1 MPGQDPPCQYM
12 PTSPPSVYRGPDWP
26 CCLPGHLARADTS
39 SGNRYAPALSQHA
52 RPSAGAQ
59 PFTPD
64 LPTARPG
71 VSERKPRLSVILT
84 HSWKRKNWPRFQQV
98 FGRFSKNFRNMPTK
112 RSSLH
117 IPVTTKSGKL
127 CRCPPVG
134 PGRVSRA
141 PAHNTAGGQS
151 GRAPWEA
158 LQGPLGHPC
167 TREDRLHVGTD
178 FEVKRRNAE
187 TTYIEGHF
195 R

>member
-1 MPGQDPPCQYM
+1 M
-12 PTSPPSVYRGPDWP
+12 PTSPPSVSRGPVRPDWP
-26 CCLPGHLARADTS
+26 CCLPGHLALAGMS
-39 SGNRYAPALSQHA
+39 SGNRYAPALSQHP

-127 CRCPPVG
+127 HRCPPVG
-134 PGRVSRA
+134 PGRV
-141 PAHNTAGGQS
+141 AGLLRTTQ
-151 GRAPWEA
+151 
-158 LQGPLGHPC
+158 LG
-167 TREDRLHVGTD
+167 DRVGALHVKLCRDPWGVRVPGKICYMWGQTS
-178 FEVKRRNAE
+178 R
-187 TTYIEGHF
+187 
-195 R
+195 